1 MKALSVSFF
10 LSLWFMTLG
19 CASLSSTPK
28 VMTSCSFEDA
38 WSVSLASV
46 DEFELRRIDK
56 NEGTIETEWI
66 AFESKKKSGFLTFQ
80 RDVSAERARFFIN
93 ISQHPHPTE
102 ISILQAR
109 EYFSPMGVQSQSNK
123 WRRIPPI
130 QEEEQRLAQRI
141 STKLKAMGCT
151 IQS

>member
-1 MKALSVSFF
+1 
-10 LSLWFMTLG
+10 
-19 CASLSSTPK
+19 
-28 VMTSCSFEDA
+28 MTSCSFEDA

-46 DEFELRRIDK
+46 DEFELRRIDESK
-56 NEGTIETEWI
+56 GIIETEWI
-66 AFESKKKSGFLTFQ
+66 AIDSKKTSGFITFQ
-80 RDVSAERARFFIN
+80 RDVNAERARFFLN
-93 ISQHPHPTE
+93 ISQHPNATE

-130 QEEEQRLAQRI
+130 TEEEQHLAQRI

>member
-1 MKALSVSFF
+1 MKMLSVSSF
-10 LSLWFMTLG
+10 LSLWLLTFG

-28 VMTSCSFEDA
+28 VTTSCSFDEA

-56 NEGTIETEWI
+56 PKGIIETEWI
-66 AFESKKKSGFLTFQ
+66 AIDSKKTSGFITFQ
-80 RDVSAERARFFIN
+80 RDVNAERARFFLN
-93 ISQHPHPTE
+93 LSQHPIGAE

-109 EYFSPMGVQSQSNK
+109 EFFSPMGVQSQSNK

-130 QEEEQRLAQRI
+130 AEEEQRLAQRI